1 MLCGKKE
8 TSFILAVEV
17 IILALDWYFS
27 CLALFVWGLV
37 ILESIILYNVVDG
50 ELYNLLGDLG
60 NSPEK
65 PTYKWKIDAIMI
77 WKSFFSAV
85 ALLAHILTALAAP
98 ILDPALISQSQ
109 EKYVFA
115 HFMVSILVPI
125 YIWPPILT

>member
-1 MLCGKKE
+1 MSGVTMLCGKKE

-65 PTYKWKIDAIMI
+65 PTYK
-77 WKSFFSAV
+77 
-85 ALLAHILTALAAP
+85 
-98 ILDPALISQSQ
+98 
-109 EKYVFA
+109 
-115 HFMVSILVPI
+115 
-125 YIWPPILT
+125 